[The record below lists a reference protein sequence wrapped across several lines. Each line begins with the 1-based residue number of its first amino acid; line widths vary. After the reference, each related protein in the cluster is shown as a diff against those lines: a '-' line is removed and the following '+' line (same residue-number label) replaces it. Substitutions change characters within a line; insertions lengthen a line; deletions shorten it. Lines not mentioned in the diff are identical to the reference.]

1 MDETLDICGAVVI
14 PEGNPEAGFSGWGE
28 ENVPAIFRPL
38 LTSPQVPL
46 VQEQD
51 ELDLSDIDG
60 LDPQIAELIQEMARA
75 KACLNR
81 KHANG
86 ALHTYDGLFR
96 KIYGSL
102 ENLVN
107 VTSDSVCVY
116 LRLFSV
122 TDYNQ
127 QRLVRSKMCSIFKPN
142 MRRVMN
148 TNASDSSQ
156 GIFGGVSN
164 IIKNLKETKE
174 INMLVKQSLI

>member
-1 MDETLDICGAVVI
+1 M
-14 PEGNPEAGFSGWGE
+14 
-28 ENVPAIFRPL
+28 
-38 LTSPQVPL
+38 
-46 VQEQD
+46 QEQD

-60 LDPQIAELIQEMARA
+60 LDPQIAELIQEKARA

-81 KHANG
+81 KHASG
-86 ALHTYDGLFR
+86 AFHTYDGLFCQ
-96 KIYGSL
+96 IYCSL
-102 ENLVN
+102 ADLVN

-127 QRLVRSKMCSIFKPN
+127 QRLIRLKMCSIFKPN
-142 MRRVMN
+142 MRWALN

-164 IIKNLKETKE
+164 IVKNLKETKE

>member
-1 MDETLDICGAVVI
+1 M
-14 PEGNPEAGFSGWGE
+14 
-28 ENVPAIFRPL
+28 
-38 LTSPQVPL
+38 
-46 VQEQD
+46 
-51 ELDLSDIDG
+51 
-60 LDPQIAELIQEMARA
+60 
-75 KACLNR
+75 
-81 KHANG
+81 
-86 ALHTYDGLFR
+86 
-96 KIYGSL
+96 YGSL
-102 ENLVN
+102 ANLVN

-127 QRLVRSKMCSIFKPN
+127 QRLIRSKMCSIFKPN
-142 MRRVMN
+142 MRPALN